1 MENRKPSIEEIF
13 KNGVTVDYDLYKS
26 DYVNIKGGHVYENTY
41 NIYDKYSS
49 ELNNIREFTSI
60 NKNVPE
66 EYLRLFLGK
75 IANIKMYDIEKFVP
89 WNQTYI
95 KTLIGTIKHVIK
107 HGHGTASVSPTYA
120 RILLVS
126 TDMYFKLIKLLDDYN
141 VDISKPIIIRQQ
153 LLEYNSVV
161 IGKPMIIDQSTE
173 IHSEIVKFLES
184 NNDVDM
190 NKPII
195 IQQLLREDNNT
206 FIGKPM
212 IIDHKQ
218 LQDEEKAR
226 SFTSHLSELL
236 GIEKNENGQADFQEI
251 EKRINLL
258 LEKERHYMKIVEY
271 MKDYRENIE
280 NF

>member
-1 MENRKPSIEEIF
+1 MENKKPSIEEIF
-13 KNGVTVDYDLYKS
+13 KNGVTVDYELYKS
-26 DYVNIKGGHVYENTY
+26 DYVDIKEEDIH
-41 NIYDKYSS
+41 DKYVYMF
-49 ELNNIREFTSI
+49 NKVHEFLDI
-60 NKNVPE
+60 NKDVSE
-66 EYLRLFLGK
+66 ECLKLFLKEISKSNYYNKYINKYYPSDNYK
-75 IANIKMYDIEKFVP
+75 ILFYTICIRSIINILKRKNDIRAVMEQF
-89 WNQTYI
+89 I
-95 KTLIGTIKHVIK
+95 CLI
-107 HGHGTASVSPTYA
+107 AA
-120 RILLVS
+120 
-126 TDMYFKLIKLLDDYN
+126 DMYFKLIKLLNDYN

-173 IHSEIVKFLES
+173 IHSEIVKLLES

-195 IQQLLREDNNT
+195 IQQLLHEDNNT

-218 LQDEEKAR
+218 LQAEEKAR
-226 SFTSHLSELL
+226 FFTSHLSELL
-236 GIEKNENGQADFQEI
+236 GIEKAENGQADFQEI

-258 LEKERHYMKIVEY
+258 LEKEKHYMKIVEY